1 MNAGYPQNPLHVA
14 NMAQRMAENAR
25 GSNSLLFE
33 RVAIVSMG
41 VVALGSVVQVL
52 APLLKELNRK
62 HDEHQ
67 VNARTR

>member
-1 MNAGYPQNPLHVA
+1 MNAGHPQNPLHVA
-14 NMAQRMAENAR
+14 NMAQRMAENAS

-41 VVALGSVVQVL
+41 VVALGSMVQVL

-67 VNARTR
+67 GHARTR